1 MRILLT
7 KLKLIGDALLITPT
21 VHAIRERY
29 PEAEIVVVVR
39 KGTEGILAGCSAI
52 DRLLTATAPE
62 DKRRSRW
69 NWLEDLWLIA
79 ELRRKPF
86 DYAFELSDGDRGRW
100 ICALA
105 RAKVRSTNAG
115 VLPLNFF
122 WRRVFTSVSTFDWIQ
137 MHRVEKDFRTVAHDL
152 DLSGTPPPLCFE
164 RARAEATPVSAK
176 GGEHCVVFNPG
187 SRLPEKLWPEDR
199 WIAVGRELAAR
210 GDLIVVSTGPA
221 EDEIALGRR
230 LAEGIGPRALSTSG
244 ALTWPQLAHLFYNA
258 RLLVT
263 VDTAAMHL
271 AAACQCPTVAL
282 FGLVPAGQWR
292 PWRAP
297 NRVLTAL
304 GEWGEVTAEAARR
317 DRPIDRITVDDV
329 LAAVGEL
336 AAETR
341 SGVGAVHEI
350 TRPDCSKSSL

>member
-21 VHAIRERY
+21 VHAIRERF
-29 PEAEIVVVVR
+29 PDAEIVVVVR
-39 KGTEGILAGCSAI
+39 KGTEGILAGCTAI
-52 DRLLTATAPE
+52 DRLLTAAAPE
-62 DKRRSRW
+62 GKRRGRL
-69 NWLEDLWLIA
+69 NWLDDLRLVF
-79 ELRRKPF
+79 ELRKKRF

-122 WRRVFTSVSTFDWIQ
+122 WRRVFRSVSKFDWIK
-137 MHRVEKDFRTVAHDL
+137 MHRVEKDFLTVAHEIDL
-152 DLSGTPPPLCFE
+152 AGPPPPLCFE
-164 RARAEATPVSAK
+164 RSRGEASPVSAEVGDK
-176 GGEHCVVFNPG
+176 CVVFNPG

-199 WIAVGRELAAR
+199 WITLGRELAKR
-210 GDLIVVSTGPA
+210 GNRIVVNTGPA
-221 EDEIALGRR
+221 ADEIALGCRI
-230 LAEGIGPRALSTSG
+230 AEAIGAGAISTRT
-244 ALTWPQLAHLFYNA
+244 ALTWAQLAHLLYSA

-292 PWRAP
+292 PWKSP
-297 NRVLTAL
+297 SRVLTAL
-304 GEWGEVTAEAARR
+304 GEWGEVTAEAARQE
-317 DRPIDRITVDDV
+317 RPIQLVTTDAVI
-329 LAAVGEL
+329 AAISEL
-336 AAETR
+336 EAETPT
-341 SGVGAVHEI
+341 SGRNASG
-350 TRPDCSKSSL
+350 